1 MSAARDSQ
9 EPGRPDAPAGSLG
22 NREMGK
28 SSAACPL
35 GEPEKPSPASSS
47 KQASNPNPAGA
58 MRTCPNCGGALWEQR
73 CKLLCRGC
81 GYYLSCS
88 DFY

>member
-1 MSAARDSQ
+1 MRAARDSE
-9 EPGRPDAPAGSLG
+9 EPGRPVAPAKAGVG
-22 NREMGK
+22 REPK
-28 SSAACPL
+28 KNSAACPL
-35 GEPEKPSPASSS
+35 GEPTK
-47 KQASNPNPAGA
+47 PNPANTSQA

>member
-1 MSAARDSQ
+1 MSAPWQPEDPTHTDDPVR
-9 EPGRPDAPAGSLG
+9 PGDPIQGDNTAMAPDKVSGSP
-22 NREMGK
+22 
-28 SSAACPL
+28 ACPL
-35 GEPEKPSPASSS
+35 G
-47 KQASNPNPAGA
+47 NPVAA
-58 MRTCPNCGGALWEQR
+58 MRTCPNCGGPLMEQR

>member
-1 MSAARDSQ
+1 MPPDKVSDS
-9 EPGRPDAPAGSLG
+9 P
-22 NREMGK
+22 
-28 SSAACPL
+28 ACPL
-35 GEPEKPSPASSS
+35 G
-47 KQASNPNPAGA
+47 NPVAA
-58 MRTCPNCGGALWEQR
+58 MRTCPNCGGPLMEQR

>member
-1 MSAARDSQ
+1 MCAARDFD
-9 EPGRPDAPAGSLG
+9 ETGRPDAPTTSGVE
-22 NREMGK
+22 REPDR
-28 SSAACPL
+28 SSSACPL
-35 GEPEKPSPASSS
+35 GEAKKPSPG
-47 KQASNPNPAGA
+47 SNSNQA